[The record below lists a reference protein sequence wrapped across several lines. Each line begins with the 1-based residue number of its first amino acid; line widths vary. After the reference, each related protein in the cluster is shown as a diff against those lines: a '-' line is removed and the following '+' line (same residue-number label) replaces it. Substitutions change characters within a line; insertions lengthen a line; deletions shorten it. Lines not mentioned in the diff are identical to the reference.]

1 MTSTTPARPTR
12 SRTVSG
18 FARLW
23 TASAASNLADGVLWV
38 VVPLLATA
46 LTRSPALVAGVTLA
60 QRLPWL
66 LFALP
71 AGALADRLDRRRTMF
86 NVELLRVVVIGA
98 LTAATIT
105 GTASIWL
112 LYAGAIVLG
121 VGETLYDTAAQSA
134 ITAIVPKDELA
145 KANGRLYAAEMT
157 ANTLVGPPLGGLL
170 AGITVAGAVWAGY
183 AIGLGASALLFG
195 LAAGL
200 IALLTGSFKP
210 ERSGGRTSMR
220 ADVMEGLRY
229 LGGHS
234 VLRTLA
240 IMTGVQNL
248 AFSSFM
254 SVFVLYAVGP
264 GSAMGLP
271 TSAYGLLMTAMG
283 IGGVVGSLATER
295 ALRYVSRGTVLGI
308 SLFAGAL
315 FVGVPALTAGVVPIT
330 TGFLIG
336 SVTIVSWNVVT
347 VSLRQ
352 SITPDHLLGR
362 VNAGYRLLAWGSMP
376 LGAALGGFLGEQFGL
391 RATFA
396 VSAAITL
403 SLLPLLR
410 LVTTAKLE
418 AAEAA
423 EAA

>member
-1 MTSTTPARPTR
+1 
-12 SRTVSG
+12 
-18 FARLW
+18 
-23 TASAASNLADGVLWV
+23 
-38 VVPLLATA
+38 
-46 LTRSPALVAGVTLA
+46 
-60 QRLPWL
+60 
-66 LFALP
+66 
-71 AGALADRLDRRRTMF
+71 MF
-86 NVELLRVVVIGA
+86 NVELLRVVVIAA
-98 LTAATIT
+98 LAVATVT
-105 GTASIWL
+105 GTTSIWL
-112 LYAGAIVLG
+112 LYAGAVLLG

-134 ITAIVPKDELA
+134 ITSIVPKDQLA

-170 AGITVAGAVWAGY
+170 AGITIAGVTWGGF

-195 LAAGL
+195 LAAAL

-210 ERSGGRTSMR
+210 ERTGERTSLR
-220 ADVMEGLRY
+220 ADVLEGLRY

-240 IMTGVQNL
+240 IMTGTQNL
-248 AFSSFM
+248 AFSAFM

-264 GSAMGLP
+264 DSPMGLT
-271 TSAYGLLMTAMG
+271 TSAYGLLLTAMG
-283 IGGVVGSLATER
+283 IGGVVGSLATEW
-295 ALRYVSRGTVLGI
+295 ALRFVSRGTVLGV
-308 SLFAGAL
+308 SLFSGAL
-315 FVGVPALTAGVVPIT
+315 FVGVPALTAAVVPIT
-330 TGFLIG
+330 AGFLIG

-423 EAA
+423 A